1 MPSLALPVLNLN
13 PISMKLILLVL
24 FNCCFFAVANAQIS
38 KVELYDLV
46 KKIITDSTGY
56 ENVGDW
62 AVGNA
67 KKFPVKW
74 KEDRIIMSED
84 TSINFY
90 RMGTAEIIIKGKSFT
105 QNSQPVKW
113 NVMLKGPRMGYT
125 SFSIISTPPSAE
137 LKPGFNIDSVFGS
150 KPFKAKLLKNCE
162 KTLGGY
168 YYYEVKLPKKDI
180 AYIKF
185 SWLNLNGNT
194 AMRID
199 CYDAWSK
206 YAVKLDCP
214 K

>member
-1 MPSLALPVLNLN
+1 MKKYFLP
-13 PISMKLILLVL
+13 LL
-24 FNCCFFAVANAQIS
+24 CICFFTSVKAQTAQT
-38 KVELYDLV
+38 ELYDLV

-90 RMGTAEIIIKGKSFT
+90 RMGTAAVAVKGRSFM
-105 QNSQPVKW
+105 QAGKPVTW
-113 NVMLKGPRMGYT
+113 SVMLKGPRMGYT
-125 SFSIISTPPSAE
+125 SFSIISMPLSAE
-137 LKPGFNIDSVFGS
+137 MKPLFTIDSVFGN
-150 KPFKAKLLKNCE
+150 KPFKAKLLKSCE
-162 KTLGGY
+162 KTMAGY
-168 YYYEVKLPKKDI
+168 FYYELKLPKKDI
-180 AYIKF
+180 AYIKL
-185 SWLNLNGNT
+185 SWVSVNGNT

-199 CYDAWSK
+199 CYDAWSN